1 MSCAITDDVA
11 DRQFN
16 TFEQRRLGR
25 VAVAFSTRTT
35 EYSKVVDLCASIHCM
50 KQILNWKNTVL
61 LSFRMR
67 HCSLVEITRF
77 WKNSLLKF
85 PTGVSS
91 WIRRSAVLPYT
102 QIPAEP
108 HFQILD
114 TPLTGLELMQ
124 RYTTH
129 VSCGRCVM
137 TRSEQVV
144 YTFVSLQ
151 SPSGI
156 IWSEGGDV

>member
-35 EYSKVVDLCASIHCM
+35 EYSVVDLCASIHCM

>member
-35 EYSKVVDLCASIHCM
+35 EYSVVDLCASIHCM
-50 KQILNWKNTVL
+50 KQILNWRNTVL
-61 LSFRMR
+61 LSFRMC
-67 HCSLVEITRF
+67 HCSLVKITRF

-85 PTGVSS
+85 LTRGSS
-91 WIRRSAVLPYT
+91 WIRWSAVLPCT